1 MTESARADGTDFS
14 REAATAQP
22 DETRSDKRPTTGRE
36 QPPEGGTRN
45 TLSGSADNVVQARD
59 IQGGVHI
66 HQPRTS
72 SLPAPRQ
79 LPADVTFFTGRDG
92 ELGTLDALLDRG
104 EPAAVVI
111 SAIAGTAGVGKT
123 SLAVHWAHRARERF
137 PDGELYVNLRGYAPG
152 PPVTPDQALDGF
164 LRALDVPA
172 KKIPLDVDARAGLY
186 RSLLA
191 GRRMVVV
198 LDNAATPD
206 QVRPLLPGSPTCAVV
221 VTSRS
226 RLSGLVARDG
236 AHRLTLDVL
245 PQHDAVTL
253 LRCAVG
259 PDRVDAEPGAA
270 AELARHCDYLPLAL
284 RIAAERAAARS
295 HLMLADLAEELAG
308 ERDRLDVLTAD
319 DDEAT
324 GVRTVFS
331 WSYHALAPEAARVF
345 RLLGL
350 HPGPDV
356 GVASAA
362 ALTGSTTTSVR
373 RQLDALTSAHLL
385 TETRRDRYQF
395 HDLLRAYATER
406 ASLDES
412 PDECANA
419 THRVLAWYLHTAH
432 AALYTLYPQHPEI
445 PLDPLTVTCQPLTF
459 THRDQAL
466 QWFDTEHANL
476 MAAIQLAADTGQHI
490 IAWQLPNTMD
500 TFLALRYHCAD
511 LITVHQLGLTAAEH
525 IQDQRGEIWALGH
538 LSEAHLE
545 IGQFEKA
552 LPFVL
557 RGLSIAR
564 ETGDRWAEGNSLV
577 VLGEVHLHFGRFE
590 EATDHYQRAL
600 VLYRDVNHRRN
611 EAIALVK
618 LAELARG
625 QQQFEQAVTYAQ
637 DGLAIHREINNTGNE
652 AFALRTLGLISLD
665 LRRFHE
671 AADHFQQALAIYREL
686 SNRHSA
692 AQTLHCLGETLQ
704 AIGQLSEARESWLE
718 ALSIFDDLGAPEA
731 IQVRVCLETLNA
743 HNSDQY
749 R

>member
-1 MTESARADGTDFS
+1 M
-14 REAATAQP
+14 
-22 DETRSDKRPTTGRE
+22 
-36 QPPEGGTRN
+36 
-45 TLSGSADNVVQARD
+45 QARE
-59 IQGGVHI
+59 IQGGVHV
-66 HQPRTS
+66 HQPRVS

-79 LPADVTFFTGRDG
+79 LPPDVAFFTGRDA

-104 EPAAVVI
+104 GPAAVVI
-111 SAIAGTAGVGKT
+111 SAIAGTGGIGKT

-137 PDGELYVNLRGYAPG
+137 PDGELYVNLRGYDPG

-172 KKIPLDVDARAGLY
+172 EKIPHDVDAQAGLY

-206 QVRPLLPGSPTCAVV
+206 QVRPLLPGSPTCVVV

-226 RLSGLVARDG
+226 QLSGLVARDG
-236 AHRLTLDVL
+236 AHRLTLNVL
-245 PQHDAVTL
+245 PPDDAVTL
-253 LRCAVG
+253 LRCAIG
-259 PDRVDAEPGAA
+259 ADRVDAEPEAA
-270 AELARHCDYLPLAL
+270 AEVARHCGCLPLAL
-284 RIAAERAAARS
+284 RIAAERAAARTY
-295 HLMLADLAEELAG
+295 LRLADLAEELAV

-319 DDEAT
+319 DDEVT
-324 GVRTVFS
+324 GVRAVFS
-331 WSYHALAPEAARVF
+331 WSYRTLAPEAARVF

-362 ALTGSTTTSVR
+362 ALAGSTTTSVR
-373 RQLDALTSAHLL
+373 RQLAALTSAHLL

-406 ASLDES
+406 AALDES

-432 AALYTLYPQHPEI
+432 AALYALYPQHPEI

-476 MAAIQLAADTGQHI
+476 MAAIRLAADVGQYTV
-490 IAWQLPNTMD
+490 AWQLPNAMD
-500 TFLALRYHCAD
+500 AFFWLRYHHAD
-511 LITVHQLGLTAAEH
+511 LITVHQLGLAAATH
-525 IQDQRGEIWALGH
+525 IHDQRGERWALGH
-538 LSEAHLE
+538 LSDEYSEL
-545 IGQFEKA
+545 GRFEEVFPLA
-552 LPFVL
+552 L
-557 RGLSIAR
+557 RQLSVAR
-564 ETGDRWAEGNSLV
+564 EIEDRWAEGNSLN
-577 VLGEVHLHFGRFE
+577 VLGDIHLHFARPK
-590 EATDHYQRAL
+590 EAADHYQQSL
-600 VLYRDVNHRRN
+600 VIYREVNHRRN

-618 LAELARG
+618 LAELARV
-625 QQQFEQAVTYAQ
+625 QQHFKQAITYARE
-637 DGLAIHREINNTGNE
+637 GLAIHREINNTMNE
-652 AFALRTLGLISLD
+652 VRTLRTLGLVYLD
-665 LRRFHE
+665 LRRFDK
-671 AADHFQQALAIYREL
+671 AADHFQQAVTMFREL
-686 SNRHSA
+686 SDRHEA
-692 AQTLHCLGETLQ
+692 ARTLHYLGEALR
-704 AIGQLSEARESWLE
+704 AMDQLPEARESWLE

-731 IQVRVCLETLNA
+731 AQVRVCLETLDV
-743 HNSDQY
+743 HSPDQH